1 MEEWPWPYSLYSS
14 DLAHVPFVPIP
25 IRSTTLTTFMKDAIN
40 NNLQFNGTDGSKETR
55 IVQTS
60 PDPMGGARSPS
71 MRIAH
76 GPTVALQHHRQMD
89 CGWDGLMNGWRILCY
104 TIIVAIAASQGPLG
118 K

>member
-1 MEEWPWPYSLYSS
+1 MCHLCLY
-14 DLAHVPFVPIP
+14 LYGLPP
-25 IRSTTLTTFMKDAIN
+25 TTLTTFMKDAIN

-89 CGWDGLMNGWRILCY
+89 CGWDGLIEWLANLVLYNHRRHSGISRP
-104 TIIVAIAASQGPLG
+104 AG
-118 K
+118 

>member
-1 MEEWPWPYSLYSS
+1 MCHLCLY
-14 DLAHVPFVPIP
+14 LYGLPP
-25 IRSTTLTTFMKDAIN
+25 TTLTTFMKDAIN

-89 CGWDGLMNGWRILCY
+89 CGWDGMMEMVGETCVIQ
-104 TIIVAIAASQGPLG
+104 SSSP
-118 K
+118 

>member
-1 MEEWPWPYSLYSS
+1 
-14 DLAHVPFVPIP
+14 
-25 IRSTTLTTFMKDAIN
+25 
-40 NNLQFNGTDGSKETR
+40 
-55 IVQTS
+55 
-60 PDPMGGARSPS
+60 

>member
-1 MEEWPWPYSLYSS
+1 
-14 DLAHVPFVPIP
+14 
-25 IRSTTLTTFMKDAIN
+25 MKDAIN

-71 MRIAH
+71 MRIAQ

-89 CGWDGLMNGWRILCY
+89 CGWDGMMEMVGETCY
-104 TIIVAIAASQGPLG
+104 TIIIAIAASQGPLG